1 MEVQTGIVSR
11 VVWRSED
18 SDRKILLVRYES
30 PTGLVDGR
38 MAVDAR
44 DVSDGDWFSAFGQW
58 RVENFR
64 GQQGH
69 IFQAK
74 TFRPELPSSDE
85 GSRAFLGKIF
95 DNARHGVD
103 FARIATFVRKHGP
116 QCCRKAEQ
124 DAEILLELT
133 SDPARFRSRLLTDWN
148 RRISNRRAVVLME
161 GAGVERHAIGRILDA
176 FRDSTWEVLR
186 ANPYRVSRVP
196 AVGFD
201 NADKIGTVM
210 NIPKDDRRRLDAAFT
225 SLLDEA
231 RFRGSTAVSASDL
244 VRMAEAKF
252 KFPQELSTTWIK
264 HVASDAN
271 GSVVVDRS
279 TGGFVAQLP
288 ELFRAEAYIARAALR
303 MMTQGRRNDRRRIEA
318 AVADVMRKPE
328 FARFDPI
335 QVEAIAS
342 SVSEPISILTGGPG
356 TGKTTVTK
364 AISDVAATIGDG
376 PIILAAPTGKAA
388 KRMQEATGREATT
401 IHRMLR
407 AQEDRRTGGSVF
419 KINRENPLPRGCFVV
434 VDEASMLDVET
445 MAAIFDALPDDG
457 RLLLVGDRNQLPSV
471 GAGNVLSDLLHAA
484 KGENAVVPA
493 VELVNVYRQ
502 KGNSAIA
509 TGATKIRE
517 GLVPSM
523 DNIVRGGLTMLEN
536 EGSRIV
542 DRISNLVRVG
552 GFIRDKLGL
561 DPRKDVAILCP
572 QAPGTAG
579 TWEINR
585 RLSAELNPEG
595 REIEGVQHGPDDD
608 RRMPLPRIGDRVMMT
623 QNDDENDIMN
633 GDVGTVVDAVEKD
646 FAGRKQRVMRIAF
659 DCHAADNRITEY
671 PVTRW
676 RSLILAYACTVHKA
690 QGSQWPCVILPMT
703 MAHENMLDRTL
714 LYTGWTRA
722 QDVLMVIGEREA
734 VEYAANTV
742 KAIDRGTR
750 LREFTERLAT
760 ETELRPTGRARLV
773 QAQRPTTTPAPP
785 LAPQAPRAPL
795 LPRAVA
801 APAPVTPPAP
811 ASVRPPV
818 RRPPG
823 LSSLQRAV
831 TTPVR

>member
-44 DVSDGDWFSAFGQW
+44 DVSEGDWFSAHGQW
-58 RVENFR
+58 RAENYR
-64 GQQGH
+64 GQQAH

-74 TFRPELPSSDE
+74 SFRPELPSSEE
-85 GSRAFLGKIF
+85 GARAFLGKIF
-95 DNARHGVD
+95 DGSRHGVD
-103 FARIATFVRKHGP
+103 FTRIAGFVRKHGP

-124 DAEILLELT
+124 DAEILLELS
-133 SDPARFRSRLLTDWN
+133 SDPARYRNRMLTDWN
-148 RRISNRRAVVLME
+148 RRISNRRAVILME
-161 GAGVERHAIGRILDA
+161 GAGVGRGAIGRILDA

-196 AVGFD
+196 TVGFD

-225 SLLDEA
+225 SLLDES
-231 RFRGSTAVSASDL
+231 RFRGSTALSASDL

-252 KFPQELSTTWIK
+252 KFPQELSTAWIK
-264 HVASDAN
+264 HVATDAN

-279 TGGFVAQLP
+279 IGGFVAQLP

-303 MMTQGRRNDRRRIEA
+303 LMSEGRRNDRRRIETT
-318 AVADVMRKPE
+318 VNDVMRNPE
-328 FARFDPI
+328 FARFDPV

-364 AISDVAATIGDG
+364 AIAGVAAAIGEG

-401 IHRMLR
+401 IHRMLL

-419 KINRENPLPRGCFVV
+419 RINRENPLPRGCFVV

-471 GAGNVLSDLLHAA
+471 GAGNVLADLLHAA
-484 KGENAVVPA
+484 KGDNAVIPA
-493 VELVNVYRQ
+493 VELINVYRQ

-509 TGATKIRE
+509 TGAAKLRD
-517 GLVPSM
+517 GQVPSM
-523 DNIVRGGLTMLEN
+523 DNVVRGGLTMLEN
-536 EGSRIV
+536 EGAKIV
-542 DRISNLVRVG
+542 DRISHLMRVG

-572 QAPGTAG
+572 QAPGIAG

-595 REIEGVQHGPDDD
+595 REIDGVQHGPDDD
-608 RRMPLPRIGDRVMMT
+608 RRMPLPRVGDRVMMT
-623 QNDDENDIMN
+623 ENDDENDIMN
-633 GDVGTVVDAVEKD
+633 GDVGTILDATEKEHN
-646 FAGRKQRVMRIAF
+646 GRKQRVMKIAF
-659 DCHAADNRITEY
+659 DCHAAEGRTTEY

-734 VEYAANTV
+734 VEYAAETV

-750 LREFTERLAT
+750 LKEFVERLAL
-760 ETELRPTGRARLV
+760 ETEFRPSGRPRPAAAARPAV
-773 QAQRPTTTPAPP
+773 RPSPP
-785 LAPQAPRAPL
+785 LVPQP
-795 LPRAVA
+795 PRAVA
-801 APAPVTPPAP
+801 EPAPTLTQTAVESATPPR
-811 ASVRPPV
+811 VQI

-823 LSSLQRAV
+823 LPSLQRAV
-831 TTPVR
+831 ATPVR